1 MMRITKHKSKQKFKL
16 KIMIHFMIIFLF
28 IPLFLQAKMG
38 DERVGTSIFTFLKI
52 NPSARATS
60 LGYASASLSGDASII
75 NSNPAG
81 IIQLNSKA
89 ISFSHLNYFAD
100 IDYDYTA
107 LTFPISSNIGIGI
120 DAGVLHMKPMEI
132 TTEYKPYGS
141 GEYFTFTDYFISLAW
156 SQRMSEHFSYGI
168 SGKYVNESYLD
179 LKTES
184 MLLTFGTYYLTGYKD
199 LRIAVTLKNFGTRA
213 NPDGTYEETDLDG
226 NISESNYQEFSP
238 PTMFQLSS
246 AMTTIDT
253 KSIKLLTIF
262 QLNHPVDNS
271 EYYVIAN
278 ELNLFKTLYLR
289 VGYKMNYSDAP
300 LSYGVGFSAQK
311 WNKKISIDYAYYH
324 HEYLMDV
331 EQIQINFNF

>member
-1 MMRITKHKSKQKFKL
+1 MRIYKL
-16 KIMIHFMIIFLF
+16 NKIILCFLTVF
-28 IPLFLQAKMG
+28 FLVPILLNAEMG
-38 DERVGTSIFTFLKI
+38 GKRVGTSIFSFLKI

-60 LGYASASLSGDASII
+60 LGYASASLCDDASII

-81 IIQLNSKA
+81 IIQLNRKA

-100 IDYDYTA
+100 IKYDYTA
-107 LTFPISSNIGIGI
+107 LSFPINSNIGIGI
-120 DAGVLHMKPMEI
+120 DAGILHMEPMEI

-156 SQRMSEHFSYGI
+156 SQRMSEHFSFGI

-184 MLLTFGTYYLTGYKD
+184 TLLTLGTYYLTGYKD
-199 LRIAVTLKNFGTRA
+199 LRIAVVLKDFGSRA

-226 NISESNYQEFSP
+226 NISELNYQEFSP
-238 PTMFQLSS
+238 PTLFQLSS
-246 AMTTIDT
+246 AMTTINT
-253 KSIKLLTIF
+253 KYIKLLTIF

-278 ELNLFKTLYLR
+278 EMNLFNTLYLR
-289 VGYKMNYSDAP
+289 VGYKLSYSDSP
-300 LSYGVGFSAQK
+300 LSYGIGFSAKK

-324 HEYLMDV
+324 HKYLLDV
-331 EQIQINFNF
+331 KQIQINFNF

>member
-1 MMRITKHKSKQKFKL
+1 MMKINKITL
-16 KIMIHFMIIFLF
+16 YFLTVF
-28 IPLFLQAKMG
+28 LLFPILLNAEMG
-38 DERVGTSIFTFLKI
+38 GERVGTSIFSFLKI

-60 LGYASASLSGDASII
+60 LGYASASLCDDASII

-81 IIQLNSKA
+81 IIQLNNKA

-100 IDYDYTA
+100 IKYDYTA

-120 DAGVLHMKPMEI
+120 DAGVLHMEPMEI

-156 SQRMSEHFSYGI
+156 SQRMSEHFSFGI

-184 MLLTFGTYYLTGYKD
+184 ILLTLGTYYLTGYKD
-199 LRIAVTLKNFGTRA
+199 LRIAVVLKNLGLRA
-213 NPDGTYEETDLDG
+213 NPDGTYQETDLDG

-238 PTMFQLSS
+238 PTLFQLNS

-253 KSIKLLTIF
+253 KYIKLLTIF

-278 ELNLFKTLYLR
+278 ELNLFNTLHLR
-289 VGYKMNYSDAP
+289 VGYKLNSSDAP
-300 LSYGVGFSAQK
+300 LSYGFGFSAKK

-324 HEYLMDV
+324 HEYLLDV